1 MASLK
6 FSVSLE
12 SKNPNFAIGSSQL
25 LGQCSISA
33 FTGGYVHI
41 TGVYLINTFSNLNRI
56 RVSRADTA
64 VSDDSGSNEVDSSFD
79 CSTKEMG
86 IAGLVLGKGLGFGRK
101 FSKGRRNVWQ
111 RVRGVKRVRKDVYF
125 KSTCGGNGSDYSKEQ
140 QSKPIVVDE
149 QSISGVDVDK
159 VGALSTE
166 RCNSILKNLER
177 TNDDSKALKFFE
189 WMRRKG
195 KLKQNVAAYNLA
207 LRVVGRARDWDLAEK
222 MILEMTSE
230 SGCELNFQVF
240 NTLIYACSK
249 QRRVGLGAK
258 WFRMMLENGVRP
270 NEATF
275 GMLMSL
281 CQKSRNVE
289 EGEFTFSHMRNFGV
303 RCQSAYSSM
312 LTIYTRLDLYDKAEK
327 VISFLRE
334 DEVVLN
340 RENWLVLIN
349 TYCQQGKL
357 EEAELVLVS
366 MQEAGFSPN
375 IVVYNM
381 LITGYGKVSKMEDA
395 HRLFH
400 NLRAIQIEPDETT
413 YRSMIEGWG
422 RANNYKE
429 AQWYYKELKREGF
442 RPNSSNMYTMINL
455 QARNGDEGGAL
466 TTLED
471 MITMGCQ
478 YSSMLGILL
487 QAYERYERFDK
498 VPQVLEGSFYE
509 HVLCDQTS
517 CSILAEAYVKHS
529 LVDDAVKILQNKKWK
544 DRGFEDNLYHLL
556 ICSCKDMGH
565 FKNAIKI
572 YTNMPKSDEKINL
585 HIICTMIDI
594 YSVMKRFTEAEN
606 IYLNL
611 KSSGIALDLITFS
624 VVVRMYIKAGNLK
637 GACLVL
643 ETIDKQKNIVPDIY
657 LICDMLRVYQKCGML
672 DNLRDLYYK
681 LLRSEITWDQEM
693 YKMVINC
700 CARALPIDELSRLF
714 DEMLDRGFDPDTV
727 TFNIVLHVY
736 GRSKLFK
743 KARKVLWM
751 ARKRGMV
758 DVISYNTLI
767 AVYGQHKY
775 LGNMASIAK
784 KMQFDG
790 FSVSLHA
797 YNSMLDAYGKEGE
810 MEKFR
815 SVLQRLRESGAA
827 ADHYTYNIMINIY
840 GEQGWIEEVAE
851 VLMELKESGIG
862 LDLCSYNTLIKA
874 YGIAGMVEDALGLL
888 KGMRKNGIEPD
899 TRTYRNVLTALQRND
914 MFFEAVK
921 WSLWMKQMGLS
932 PNVCG

>member
-33 FTGGYVHI
+33 FTGGYVRDF
-41 TGVYLINTFSNLNRI
+41 YQ
-56 RVSRADTA
+56 
-64 VSDDSGSNEVDSSFD
+64 
-79 CSTKEMG
+79 
-86 IAGLVLGKGLGFGRK
+86 
-101 FSKGRRNVWQ
+101 RN
-111 RVRGVKRVRKDVYF
+111 D
-125 KSTCGGNGSDYSKEQ
+125 SDYSKEQ

-149 QSISGVDVDK
+149 ESISGVDADK

-166 RCNSILKNLER
+166 HCNSILKKLER
-177 TNDDSKALKFFE
+177 TNDDCKALKFFE

-195 KLKQNVAAYNLA
+195 KLKQNVA
-207 LRVVGRARDWDLAEK
+207 
-222 MILEMTSE
+222 
-230 SGCELNFQVF
+230 VF

-249 QRRVGLGAK
+249 QRHVGLGAK

-270 NEATF
+270 NQATF
-275 GMLMSL
+275 
-281 CQKSRNVE
+281 
-289 EGEFTFSHMRNFGV
+289 
-303 RCQSAYSSM
+303 
-312 LTIYTRLDLYDKAEK
+312 
-327 VISFLRE
+327 
-334 DEVVLN
+334 
-340 RENWLVLIN
+340 
-349 TYCQQGKL
+349 GKL

-381 LITGYGKVSKMEDA
+381 LITRYGKVSKMEDA

-400 NLRAIQIEPDETT
+400 NLRAIQIEPDEAT

-442 RPNSSNMYTMINL
+442 RPNSSNMYRMINL
-455 QARNGDEGGAL
+455 QGKNGDEGGAL

-487 QAYERYERFDK
+487 QAYERFERFDK
-498 VPQVLEGSFYE
+498 VPQVLRGSFYE
-509 HVLCDQTS
+509 HVLCDQTL
-517 CSILAEAYVKHS
+517 CSILAEAYVKHF

-544 DRGFEDNLYHLL
+544 GRGFEDNLYHLL
-556 ICSCKDMGH
+556 ICSCKDLGH
-565 FKNAIKI
+565 FENAIKI
-572 YTNMPKSDEKINL
+572 YTRMPKSDEKLNL

-594 YSVMKRFTEAEN
+594 YSVMKRFKEAEN
-606 IYLNL
+606 IYVNL

-643 ETIDKQKNIVPDIY
+643 EMINKQKNIVPDIY

-672 DNLRDLYYK
+672 DNLRVLYYK
-681 LLRSEITWDQEM
+681 LLKSEITWDQEM
-693 YKMVINC
+693 YKCVINC
-700 CARALPIDELSRLF
+700 CALALPIDELSRLF
-714 DEMLDRGFDPDTV
+714 DEMLDRGFDPDTI

-743 KARKVLWM
+743 NARKVLWM
-751 ARKRGMV
+751 ARKRGVV

-767 AVYGQHKY
+767 AVYGQNKY

-784 KMQFDG
+784 EMQVDG
-790 FSVSLHA
+790 FSVSLVA

-815 SVLQRLRESGAA
+815 SVLQRLRESGCAS
-827 ADHYTYNIMINIY
+827 DHYRYNIMINIY

-851 VLMELKESGIG
+851 VLMELKESSIEPS
-862 LDLCSYNTLIKA
+862 LCSYNMLIKA
-874 YGIAGMVEDALGLL
+874 YGIAGMVEDALGLV
-888 KGMRKNGIEPD
+888 KEMGKNGIEPD
-899 TRTYRNVLTALQRND
+899 TRTYSNILTIVMRQFTDVVEDLAPGGSSASEPEAGLRLRGHYIAWIACQMVYWALFRIPGSVDPQ
-914 MFFEAVK
+914 
-921 WSLWMKQMGLS
+921 
-932 PNVCG
+932 

>member
-41 TGVYLINTFSNLNRI
+41 TGVYLINPFSNLNRI

-64 VSDDSGSNEVDSSFD
+64 VSDNSGSNEVDSSFD

-86 IAGLVLGKGLGFGRK
+86 IESLVLEKGLGFGRK
-101 FSKGRRNVWQ
+101 FRTGRRNVWQ
-111 RVRGVKRVRKDVYF
+111 RFQGVKRVRKDVYF
-125 KSTCGGNGSDYSKEQ
+125 K
-140 QSKPIVVDE
+140 PIVVDE
-149 QSISGVDVDK
+149 ESISGVDADK

-166 RCNSILKNLER
+166 HCNSILKKLER
-177 TNDDSKALKFFE
+177 TNDDSKALKFFK

-249 QRRVGLGAK
+249 QRHVGLGAK

-281 CQKSRNVE
+281 CQNSWNVE
-289 EGEFTFSHMRNFGV
+289 EGEFTFSQMRNFGV

-312 LTIYTRLDLYDKAEK
+312 LTIYTRLGLYDKAEK
-327 VISFLRE
+327 VISLLRE

-340 RENWLVLIN
+340 MENWLVLIN
-349 TYCQQGKL
+349 AYCQQGKL

-375 IVVYNM
+375 IIVYNM

-400 NLRAIQIEPDETT
+400 NLRAIQIEPDEAT

-429 AQWYYKELKREGF
+429 AQWYYEELKREGF

-455 QARNGDEGGAL
+455 QAKNGDEGGAL
-466 TTLED
+466 ATLED

-478 YSSMLGILL
+478 YSSMLVILL
-487 QAYERYERFDK
+487 QAYERFERFDK
-498 VPQVLEGSFYE
+498 VPQVLTGSFYE

-517 CSILAEAYVKHS
+517 CSILAKAYVKHS

-556 ICSCKDMGH
+556 ICSCKDLGY
-565 FKNAIKI
+565 FENAIKI
-572 YTNMPKSDEKINL
+572 YTHMPKSDEKLNL

-624 VVVRMYIKAGNLK
+624 VV
-637 GACLVL
+637 
-643 ETIDKQKNIVPDIY
+643 
-657 LICDMLRVYQKCGML
+657 
-672 DNLRDLYYK
+672 
-681 LLRSEITWDQEM
+681 SEITWDQEM
-693 YKMVINC
+693 YKCVINC
-700 CARALPIDELSRLF
+700 CARALPIVELSRLF
-714 DEMLDRGFDPDTV
+714 DEMLDHGFDPDTI
-727 TFNIVLHVY
+727 TFNVVLHVY

-751 ARKRGMV
+751 ARKRGVV

-767 AVYGQHKY
+767 AMYGQNKY

-784 KMQFDG
+784 QMQFDG
-790 FSVSLHA
+790 FSVSLEA

-815 SVLQRLRESGAA
+815 SVLQRLRESGCASN
-827 ADHYTYNIMINIY
+827 HYTYNIMINIY
-840 GEQGWIEEVAE
+840 GEQGWIEQVAE
-851 VLMELKESGIG
+851 VLMELKESGIEP
-862 LDLCSYNTLIKA
+862 DLCSYNTFIKA
-874 YGIAGMVEDALGLL
+874 YGIAGMVEDALGLV
-888 KGMRKNGIEPD
+888 KEMRKNGIEPD
-899 TRTYRNVLTALQRND
+899 TRTYSNILTVLKRND
-914 MFFEAVK
+914 FFFR
-921 WSLWMKQMGLS
+921 G
-932 PNVCG
+932 C